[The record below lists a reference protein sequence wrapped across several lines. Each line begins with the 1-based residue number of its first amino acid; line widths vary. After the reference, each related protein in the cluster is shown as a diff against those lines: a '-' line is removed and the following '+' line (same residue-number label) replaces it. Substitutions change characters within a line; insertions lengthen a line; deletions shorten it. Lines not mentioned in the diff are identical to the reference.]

1 MKSRRRLYLVESDIS
16 VISIIC
22 RETNRER
29 QTCNQLSTACLSSE
43 MRYLITANQPV
54 RDEMSSDLWVFRDEL
69 RSILREFLSWA
80 SILREVFPF
89 CILILDFILRI
100 GNFEISSIKGIS
112 FVFFLKW
119 HNNEWVGRLLAG
131 SWWQHDTSWSGLTGL
146 WVSVYFIWVSLS
158 KMA

>member
-80 SILREVFPF
+80 SILREVFWA
-89 CILILDFILRI
+89 DHRRI
-100 GNFEISSIKGIS
+100 HSLLGF
-112 FVFFLKW
+112 FFFFFLKW